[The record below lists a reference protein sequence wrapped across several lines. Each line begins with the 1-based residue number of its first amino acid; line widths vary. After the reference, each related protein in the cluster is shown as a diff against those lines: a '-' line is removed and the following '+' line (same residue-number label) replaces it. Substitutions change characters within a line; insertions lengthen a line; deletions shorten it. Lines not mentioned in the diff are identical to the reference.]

1 MVPIESLGAVSY
13 SPSDTN
19 YGSILHPFRDKAR
32 YWSQIVIFH
41 TPFHSAP
48 PLGGGSPLE
57 YCHSVRCG
65 KTRMVGLPDGRKSF
79 RICVTGYTQYR
90 RVTDGRTDRR
100 TDILPR
106 HSPRYAYA
114 SRGKNDTGT
123 VNLVP
128 CHIVGCCQIE
138 FNNIFPVLSRIILLT
153 DTARSHT
160 AINEH
165 TNLQTQATENK
176 TRAR

>member
-1 MVPIESLGAVSY
+1 M
-13 SPSDTN
+13 
-19 YGSILHPFRDKAR
+19 
-32 YWSQIVIFH
+32 
-41 TPFHSAP
+41 
-48 PLGGGSPLE
+48 E

-160 AINEH
+160 A
-165 TNLQTQATENK
+165 TNTQIYRHKRPKTKPERDNQSQTRPPRERRLRQGRYVSRK
-176 TRAR
+176 